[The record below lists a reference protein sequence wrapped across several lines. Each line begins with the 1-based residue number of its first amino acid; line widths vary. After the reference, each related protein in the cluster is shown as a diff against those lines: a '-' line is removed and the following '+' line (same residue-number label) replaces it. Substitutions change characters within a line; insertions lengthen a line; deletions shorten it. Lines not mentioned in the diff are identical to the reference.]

1 MEPQRG
7 VEVTKPIQFGN
18 CATSATMVVA
28 AASLEPLTRWPRLTL
43 TEAS

>member
-7 VEVTKPIQFGN
+7 VEVTKPMQFGN

-28 AASLEPLTRWPRLTL
+28 AASLTRWPRLAL
-43 TEAS
+43 TEAG